1 MPIPFILGGI
11 AIAAGAFGAKKGY
24 DAYCDNEDAKSY
36 TQRAKRIFENSQ
48 EELNDKRKATN
59 ENLNDFGEY
68 KKSIFENEINKFIY
82 LFRQIKNF
90 KVTDNTLD
98 EYEFQN
104 NEISF
109 EAFKKEVFNV
119 TNLLGSMGGS
129 AVAGAA
135 AGFGAFGATGLLAT
149 ASTGTAISTL
159 SGAAATNATLAWLG
173 GGSLAAGGFGVAG
186 GTMVLGGLVAGP
198 ALAVAGWVL
207 SAKAEEAKNEAY
219 SNLEKARS
227 IKAINDTVIL
237 KLKEIVKMSN
247 AVRQTIQTL
256 NNLAFKSLLIEL
268 ELFLIKK
275 SDHDYNHF
283 SKDEREFANKILNVA
298 QTIKNLLVVPIL
310 TKDGEIDK
318 KVQSVLK
325 CGEELIGKLA
335 KIDEKYR

>member
-36 TQRAKRIFENSQ
+36 TQKAKRIFENSQ

-59 ENLNDFGEY
+59 KNLNDFGEY
-68 KKSIFENEINKFIY
+68 KKSIFENEINKFLS
-82 LFRQIKNF
+82 LFSQIKNY
-90 KVTDNTLD
+90 KATDNTLD
-98 EYEFQN
+98 EREFKN

-207 SAKAEEAKNEAY
+207 SAKAKEAKNEAY

-227 IKAINDTVIL
+227 IKAINDTIIL
-237 KLKEIVKMSN
+237 KLDTIVKISN

-275 SDHDYNHF
+275 SDYNHF
-283 SKDEREFANKILNVA
+283 SKDEKEFVNKILNVA

-310 TKDGEIDK
+310 TEDGEIDK

>member
-36 TQRAKRIFENSQ
+36 TQRAKRIFDNSQ

-119 TNLLGSMGGS
+119 TNLLGSMSGS

-159 SGAAATNATLAWLG
+159 SGVAATNATLAWLVAHWR
-173 GGSLAAGGFGVAG
+173 LA
-186 GTMVLGGLVAGP
+186 GLA
-198 ALAVAGWVL
+198 
-207 SAKAEEAKNEAY
+207 
-219 SNLEKARS
+219 
-227 IKAINDTVIL
+227 
-237 KLKEIVKMSN
+237 
-247 AVRQTIQTL
+247 
-256 NNLAFKSLLIEL
+256 
-268 ELFLIKK
+268 
-275 SDHDYNHF
+275 
-283 SKDEREFANKILNVA
+283 
-298 QTIKNLLVVPIL
+298 
-310 TKDGEIDK
+310 
-318 KVQSVLK
+318 
-325 CGEELIGKLA
+325 
-335 KIDEKYR
+335 

>member
-59 ENLNDFGEY
+59 KNLNDFGEY
-68 KKSIFENEINKFIY
+68 KKSIFENEINKFLS
-82 LFRQIKNF
+82 LFSQIKNF

-119 TNLLGSMGGS
+119 TNLLGSMSGS
-129 AVAGAA
+129 AVA
-135 AGFGAFGATGLLAT
+135 
-149 ASTGTAISTL
+149 
-159 SGAAATNATLAWLG
+159 GAAATNATLAWLG

-227 IKAINDTVIL
+227 IKAINDTIIL
-237 KLKEIVKMSN
+237 KLNKIVKMSN

-275 SDHDYNHF
+275 SDHNYNHF
-283 SKDEREFANKILNVA
+283 SEDEKEFANKIFNVA
-298 QTIKNLLVVPIL
+298 KTIKNLLVVPIL

>member
-119 TNLLGSMGGS
+119 TNLLGSMSGS

-159 SGAAATNATLAWLG
+159 SGAAATNATLAGWRLIGGWRVWRSWWDDGAWRTCRWSCFGCGWLG
-173 GGSLAAGGFGVAG
+173 IIS
-186 GTMVLGGLVAGP
+186 
-198 ALAVAGWVL
+198 
-207 SAKAEEAKNEAY
+207 
-219 SNLEKARS
+219 
-227 IKAINDTVIL
+227 
-237 KLKEIVKMSN
+237 
-247 AVRQTIQTL
+247 
-256 NNLAFKSLLIEL
+256 KSRRG
-268 ELFLIKK
+268 KK
-275 SDHDYNHF
+275 
-283 SKDEREFANKILNVA
+283 
-298 QTIKNLLVVPIL
+298 
-310 TKDGEIDK
+310 
-318 KVQSVLK
+318 
-325 CGEELIGKLA
+325 
-335 KIDEKYR
+335 

>member
-11 AIAAGAFGAKKGY
+11 AIAAGTFGAKKGY

-119 TNLLGSMGGS
+119 TNLLGSMSGS

-149 ASTGTAISTL
+149 ASTGTVISTL

-173 GGSLAAGGFGVAG
+173 GGSLAAG

-256 NNLAFKSLLIEL
+256 NNLVFKSLLIEL

-275 SDHDYNHF
+275 SDRDYNHF
-283 SKDEREFANKILNVA
+283 SKDEKEFANKILNVA

-325 CGEELIGKLA
+325 CGEELIEKLA